1 VDVITVYVM
10 PVFVSIVASW
20 LTVFV
25 WFRILFP
32 LPETEAHS
40 RRVVSIVQHLGDI
53 GYACLLAWLMFRTD
67 MRTILEGVAL
77 SLVLW
82 LCFVAAVAGHMYA
95 FRSFTLKFFFVT
107 AGSVLIALL
116 TIGIVLGA
124 LIR

>member
-1 VDVITVYVM
+1 MTVITVYVM
-10 PVFVSIVASW
+10 PIVVSIVATW

-25 WFRILFP
+25 WFRVLFP

-40 RRVVSIVQHLGDI
+40 RRVVSVVQHVGDI
-53 GYACLLAWLMFRTD
+53 GFACLLAWMMFQMG

-77 SLVLW
+77 ALALW
-82 LCFVAAVAGHMYA
+82 ICFVAAVAGHMYS
-95 FRSFTLKFFFVT
+95 FRSFTLRFFFVT
-107 AGSVLIALL
+107 AGSVLVALL

>member
-1 VDVITVYVM
+1 MTVITVYVM
-10 PVFVSIVASW
+10 PTLVSIVATW

-32 LPETEAHS
+32 LPETDAHS
-40 RRVVSIVQHLGDI
+40 RRVVSIVQHVGDI
-53 GYACLLAWLMFRTD
+53 GFACLLAWIMFRTG

-77 SLVLW
+77 ALTLW
-82 LCFVAAVAGHMYA
+82 ICFVAAVAGHMYA

-107 AGSVLIALL
+107 AGSVLVALV
-116 TIGIVLGA
+116 TIGVVLGA